1 MGELEKEV
9 EEARLSSS
17 STATE
22 NEERKVAA
30 VKQEYEEQLAALNEQ
45 ISIMQ
50 NALNEEEAKTTKLHE
65 EMEVNVKVGLASG
78 CEIAE
83 PGEGGAHAAAGGIA
97 EPRSERRQRTNAR
110 DAEGEGGEGGGD
122 RRPEPSHGGGAGGLA
137 RDSGASDG
145 AGECDCVSSV
155 SCRSF
160 RRRRRHVRRQSSG
173 ALRC

>member
-110 DAEGEGGEGGGD
+110 DAEGSLCRAHDAGD
-122 RRPEPSHGGGAGGLA
+122 FTCHGGLF
-137 RDSGASDG
+137 
-145 AGECDCVSSV
+145 CNDCL
-155 SCRSF
+155 
-160 RRRRRHVRRQSSG
+160 HVF
-173 ALRC
+173 LLFC

>member
-110 DAEGEGGEGGGD
+110 DAKGVG
-122 RRPEPSHGGGAGGLA
+122 
-137 RDSGASDG
+137 
-145 AGECDCVSSV
+145 
-155 SCRSF
+155 
-160 RRRRRHVRRQSSG
+160 
-173 ALRC
+173 